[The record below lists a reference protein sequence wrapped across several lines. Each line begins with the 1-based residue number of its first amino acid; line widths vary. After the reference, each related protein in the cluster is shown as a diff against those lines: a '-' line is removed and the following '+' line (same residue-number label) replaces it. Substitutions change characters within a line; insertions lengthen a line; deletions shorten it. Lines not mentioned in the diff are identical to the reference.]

1 MEHVQRIDLFRS
13 EAAAFEQA
21 ARHALDPGGAPPLV
35 PACPD
40 WSVSDL
46 VGHLGG
52 VQRYVAH
59 LLREGLQERPDPSD
73 LSLYDLPDDP
83 AALAAWPRPERAP
96 NREPVPDALTAWFTQ
111 GAEQL
116 ATVFGEVGPDLPV
129 WTWAPERTSGFW
141 LRTQVIE
148 LAVHR
153 WDAQSATGT
162 PTPLDPALATDA
174 VSQTLEVMAPAR
186 RSWCAPPAG
195 KGERYRFRRTDGPE
209 SWTVV
214 FAGDEVLLEP
224 GSTAPVDVEAAG
236 SASDLALFLWGRL
249 AATDLKATGDE
260 TLLPHWFT
268 LVPSV

>member
-1 MEHVQRIDLFRS
+1 MDPNDRISLFRR
-13 EAAAFEQA
+13 EADAFERA
-21 ARHALDPGGAPPLV
+21 VRSALRPGGAPPLV
-35 PACPD
+35 PTCPD

-46 VGHLGG
+46 IAHLGG
-52 VQRYVAH
+52 VQRYVTH
-59 LLREGLQERPDPSD
+59 LLRERLQERPDPSD
-73 LSLYDLPDDP
+73 LSLYGLPADP

-96 NREPVPDALTAWFTQ
+96 NREPVPDALTAWFAD

-116 ATVFGEVGPDLPV
+116 AKLFAEIGPDLPV
-129 WTWAPERTSGFW
+129 WTWGPERTSGFW
-141 LRTQVIE
+141 LRMQGIE

-162 PTPLDPALATDA
+162 QEPLDPALAADA
-174 VSQTLEVMAPAR
+174 VSQTFEVMAPAR
-186 RSWCAPPAG
+186 RAWFSAPAG

-209 SWTVV
+209 SWTVA
-214 FAGDEVLLEP
+214 FAADEVVVEP
-224 GSTAPVDVEAAG
+224 RSTAPVDVEAAG

-249 AATDLKATGDE
+249 SPADLEVTGDG

>member
-1 MEHVQRIDLFRS
+1 MDHTDRISLFRS

-21 ARHALDPGGAPPLV
+21 VRRALYPGGPPPLV
-35 PACPD
+35 PSCPD

-46 VGHLGG
+46 IGHLGG

-59 LLREGLQERPDPSD
+59 LLRERLQERPDPSD
-73 LSLYDLPDDP
+73 LSQYGLPADP
-83 AALAAWPRPERAP
+83 AALAAWPQPERAP

-116 ATVFGEVGPDLPV
+116 ATMFGEVGPDLPV
-129 WTWAPERTSGFW
+129 WTWGPERTSGFW
-141 LRTQVIE
+141 LRMQVIE

-153 WDAQSATGT
+153 WDAESATGT
-162 PTPLDPALATDA
+162 QGPLDPALATDA
-174 VSQTLEVMAPAR
+174 VSQTFEVMAPAR
-186 RSWCAPPAG
+186 RSWWASPAG

-214 FAGDEVLLEP
+214 FSADEVLLEH

-249 AATDLKATGDE
+249 TAPALKVTGDD